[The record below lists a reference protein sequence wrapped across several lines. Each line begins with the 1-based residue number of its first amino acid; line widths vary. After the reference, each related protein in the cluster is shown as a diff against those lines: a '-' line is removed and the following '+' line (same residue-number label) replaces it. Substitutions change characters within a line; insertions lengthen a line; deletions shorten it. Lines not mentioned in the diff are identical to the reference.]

1 MSETR
6 NPEGRTSQ
14 SDNSTNPEDAQ
25 SAPTGPTPEEE
36 MRGAQA
42 PNHDPAG
49 DAVRQRD
56 VGTGK
61 VQEVV
66 DLDEVDET
74 GALRSAH
81 RQPR

>member
-1 MSETR
+1 MPEIRITEEET
-6 NPEGRTSQ
+6 
-14 SDNSTNPEDAQ
+14 PEDASTNAE
-25 SAPTGPTPEEE
+25 SAQPAPGPTHEED

-42 PNHDPAG
+42 PNHDPSG
-49 DAVRQRD
+49 DAVRQHDTRD
-56 VGTGK
+56 TGK